1 MRNWRGGGV
10 LGRLRL
16 RWGRICIEEGGMSGV
31 YIVCLLYMLSSGITC
46 IYSVCLG
53 IYFFVGEYR
62 V

>member
-16 RWGRICIEEGGMSGV
+16 RWGRILRREDVV
-31 YIVCLLYMLSSGITC
+31 YIVCLLYMLSGITC

-62 V
+62 FE

>member
-10 LGRLRL
+10 LIGKIAFEV
-16 RWGRICIEEGGMSGV
+16 GEDIEEGEVSGV

-53 IYFFVGEYR
+53 INFFCWGI
-62 V
+62 

>member
-16 RWGRICIEEGGMSGV
+16 RWGRILRRESEWDV
-31 YIVCLLYMLSSGITC
+31 TYIVCLLYMLSRWYC

-62 V
+62 FE